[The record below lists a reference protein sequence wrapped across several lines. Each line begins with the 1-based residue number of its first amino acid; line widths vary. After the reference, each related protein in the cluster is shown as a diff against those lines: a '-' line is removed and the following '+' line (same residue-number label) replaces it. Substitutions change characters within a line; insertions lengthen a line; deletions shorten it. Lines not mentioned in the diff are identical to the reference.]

1 MADGI
6 CFVNGLKRVPML
18 EMLEMA
24 PTLTPRMDAFIWLL
38 IKNWVMAEGNS
49 DQLFN
54 NIYNIITLDF

>member
-6 CFVNGLKRVPML
+6 CFANGFKRVPML

-38 IKNWVMAEGNS
+38 IKKLG
-49 DQLFN
+49 DGGRKL
-54 NIYNIITLDF
+54 

>member
-6 CFVNGLKRVPML
+6 CFANGFKRVP
-18 EMLEMA
+18 MLEMA